1 MTKYVAVALI
11 AGLALTGCGSK
22 KKNEGGG
29 GGAAGQGGGG
39 KAAGGTKPYKFAT
52 LGITGDLPTDV
63 DTSSEE
69 MLVGP
74 SIGAMGLS
82 EASTK
87 RTLDEAKQEAQDYS
101 PQNVKGEALPDGW
114 VLTYDNKGELGAN
127 FFLEVQR
134 DIGGKTIRCS
144 TTQPNNERIGAVLA
158 VCKSLR
164 P

>member
-1 MTKYVAVALI
+1 MIKHVAVALT
-11 AGLALTGCGSK
+11 LAMTVAACGGK
-22 KKNEGGG
+22 KSDDKGGG
-29 GGAAGQGGGG
+29 GGGGGGG
-39 KAAGGTKPYKFAT
+39 KTKPYKFAK
-52 LGITGDLPTDV
+52 LGVTADLPSDV
-63 DTSSEE
+63 DTSMES
-69 MLVGP
+69 MLTGP
-74 SIGAMGLS
+74 SIGAMS
-82 EASTK
+82 VDEASTK

-114 VLTYDNKGELGAN
+114 VLTFDNKGELGAS

-134 DIGGKTIRCS
+134 DIGGKTIKCS